1 MKSVESRL
9 TSTCDEVTE
18 LSVVTQTNKSKC
30 DKRIS
35 DFESRYEQL
44 SISIDSQK
52 NKLSELYTRMS
63 ECTNQLSRI
72 SEPRNSK
79 LAGVKS
85 EIKLLKMNTHET
97 NASLNGLNKSYS
109 ELTNESSTIRKRL
122 TCVEKRMNTISF
134 SHAVQNKDTPTQSEG
149 PSEANHNRD
158 VNKNTVPV
166 TTPINRDHHNRR
178 VQGHRTQQVPV
189 PAADMSTQTANH
201 RHASPA
207 PSINNQSHP
216 RRMRSETV
224 TATSSTRTRHEDHP
238 PNTDTVI
245 NSAQNR
251 NERDM
256 SGPSR
261 ISVITS
267 NRNSNSVNITE
278 PHYPDTDIAY
288 THDDE
293 FIAARCNIRTR
304 QYYIGN
310 VDKNVNTHIISSFL
324 QKKECLCKIHQ
335 NFTKSTHWSL
345 LCKNKSVAQLL

>member
-1 MKSVESRL
+1 M
-9 TSTCDEVTE
+9 
-18 LSVVTQTNKSKC
+18 
-30 DKRIS
+30 
-35 DFESRYEQL
+35 
-44 SISIDSQK
+44 
-52 NKLSELYTRMS
+52 
-63 ECTNQLSRI
+63 
-72 SEPRNSK
+72 
-79 LAGVKS
+79 
-85 EIKLLKMNTHET
+85 
-97 NASLNGLNKSYS
+97 
-109 ELTNESSTIRKRL
+109 
-122 TCVEKRMNTISF
+122 
-134 SHAVQNKDTPTQSEG
+134 
-149 PSEANHNRD
+149 
-158 VNKNTVPV
+158 
-166 TTPINRDHHNRR
+166 
-178 VQGHRTQQVPV
+178 

-293 FIAARCNIRTR
+293 FIAARYNIRTR

-310 VDKNVNTHIISSFL
+310 VDENVNTDIISSFL
-324 QKKECLCKIHQ
+324 QKRNVFAKFIKILQ
-335 NFTKSTHWSL
+335 SQRTGRCYAKIRVL
-345 LCKNKSVAQLL
+345 LSDCDIIEQPHFWPTGIYARAWQARY